1 MPDAATDRY
10 NKIITAAREQVL
22 EEARAGQIEEVRRLI
37 ARALLEVRRQASGR
51 DFSPAKLRRM
61 YNRAF
66 LELQAQIRARIR
78 RQKARAARA
87 EEDAHEEAL
96 LAALA
101 LLGLSAEG
109 VRTSLT
115 ADPAP
120 SQTKAAVGT
129 LVEGHLQEAADTVGA
144 IIAAA
149 DGETGPLE
157 DDRRVDLPGT
167 VRQRIE
173 SLTSVTS
180 QDVADIAASALAG
193 DQLQRALEEAG
204 MSVGAE
210 GRRLENNMKR
220 LVAHEIASAA
230 DEAGKQLAAQSPV
243 VDLVRWTLSSRHHA
257 LESSPDAC
265 DVLAQADLYGWG
277 PGLYHPSTV
286 PALPHPWCECRI
298 EVTTKRP
305 SQRPTGSEEREVPD
319 RPEDVPVQTI
329 MEETDGERTVTEAHA
344 EAQREMIDRALRMG
358 HENER

>member
-1 MPDAATDRY
+1 
-10 NKIITAAREQVL
+10 
-22 EEARAGQIEEVRRLI
+22 
-37 ARALLEVRRQASGR
+37 
-51 DFSPAKLRRM
+51 
-61 YNRAF
+61 
-66 LELQAQIRARIR
+66 
-78 RQKARAARA
+78 
-87 EEDAHEEAL
+87 
-96 LAALA
+96 
-101 LLGLSAEG
+101 
-109 VRTSLT
+109 
-115 ADPAP
+115 
-120 SQTKAAVGT
+120 
-129 LVEGHLQEAADTVGA
+129 
-144 IIAAA
+144 
-149 DGETGPLE
+149 
-157 DDRRVDLPGT
+157 
-167 VRQRIE
+167 
-173 SLTSVTS
+173 
-180 QDVADIAASALAG
+180 
-193 DQLQRALEEAG
+193 